1 MSFRDIELKPEYRS
15 RLDNVIRDFYN
26 PVLKQAVT
34 YKRAVGFFSS
44 SALLSLTA
52 GICGLV
58 ENGGSIQMIA
68 SPRLLPEDIEAIND
82 GIRRRDEVI
91 KEALLR
97 ELREPKG
104 KFEGA
109 RLNLLSNLIAAGRLD
124 IKIAFL
130 EDDNTVGMFH
140 EKLGLM
146 YDSNGNIIAF
156 SGSMNE
162 SANAFTSNYEA
173 IDVFASWTQDADRV
187 YNSIRILCP

>member
-68 SPRLLPEDIEAIND
+68 SPDYCPKILRLSTT
-82 GIRRRDEVI
+82 G
-91 KEALLR
+91 
-97 ELREPKG
+97 
-104 KFEGA
+104 F
-109 RLNLLSNLIAAGRLD
+109 AAGM
-124 IKIAFL
+124 K
-130 EDDNTVGMFH
+130 
-140 EKLGLM
+140 
-146 YDSNGNIIAF
+146 
-156 SGSMNE
+156 
-162 SANAFTSNYEA
+162 
-173 IDVFASWTQDADRV
+173 
-187 YNSIRILCP
+187 